1 MFVVAL
7 SIFIIFVIASL
18 FDMIQNYLSA
28 KQMTE
33 DLKVFQGNM
42 QE

>member
-1 MFVVAL
+1 MFVVVL
-7 SIFIIFVIASL
+7 SIFIIASL